1 MATISNTPR
10 PGYIFD
16 STDNCWY
23 PIGTGIHSH
32 TSFGN
37 DVAINGVTVG
47 LGTGSIA
54 TNTAAGSSAILNNT
68 TGLYSGNYG
77 SHESLEIKG
86 TSEGNAYWPANTQ
99 TTDFATLVQATD
111 CITGFRKV
119 GASTNFNYSP
129 TPYDIPAS
137 YRNSINASLFGV
149 ITGYSGGT
157 TPSRLCNQIG

>member
-68 TGLYSGNYG
+68 TGVENTAVGYQTLKTNTIGV
-77 SHESLEIKG
+77 
-86 TSEGNAYWPANTQ
+86 ANT
-99 TTDFATLVQATD
+99 AN
-111 CITGFRKV
+111 
-119 GASTNFNYSP
+119 GAYALALNTIGS
-129 TPYDIPAS
+129 
-137 YRNSINASLFGV
+137 
-149 ITGYSGGT
+149 
-157 TPSRLCNQIG
+157 QIGRAHV